1 MSFYGSLTDGTVECW
16 QLQKYVPL
24 AIKKLEKKECEPL
37 LEDGMF
43 SSYFLAKEQIAE
55 VLSVPS
61 SFILETRPRQ
71 SFVNGTEVVKN
82 VTKYSVNT
90 QPKPFIF
97 K

>member
-1 MSFYGSLTDGTVECW
+1 
-16 QLQKYVPL
+16 
-24 AIKKLEKKECEPL
+24 
-37 LEDGMF
+37 MF